1 MSMTM
6 WVRNLFGDSNVLGVQ
21 GSWVEHDFNQLVTAV
36 FQRICEAN
44 PGWKC
49 VGLQLL
55 RPVLH

>member
-1 MSMTM
+1 MSM

-21 GSWVEHDFNQLVTAV
+21 GSWVERDFNQLVTAV